1 MLMAAIAAC
10 PTYSEAYN
18 NLGVLQRDVGA
29 VHVSLTS
36 SGQCLLSASAGSC
49 PRSAQCPQAPR
60 RSSGVLSVG
69 STLKAGT
76 SFGNARALLAQEAIA
91 AYDKC
96 LELQPGSRNA
106 GQNRL
111 LALNYVHP
119 GELPMVCAEHE
130 EWGIEFQANF
140 EPLPPLSPEGQDL
153 HRRLTVGYLS
163 PDFFTHSVS
172 YFAEAPLTHHN
183 PERCVS
189 LPVHPPW

>member
-1 MLMAAIAAC
+1 M
-10 PTYSEAYN
+10 
-18 NLGVLQRDVGA
+18 
-29 VHVSLTS
+29 
-36 SGQCLLSASAGSC
+36 
-49 PRSAQCPQAPR
+49 
-60 RSSGVLSVG
+60 
-69 STLKAGT
+69 
-76 SFGNARALLAQEAIA
+76 QEAIA

-130 EWGIEFQANF
+130 EWGIEFQAQF

-183 PERCVS
+183 PERYGS
-189 LPVHPPW
+189 LPLHPPCHLLMTG